1 MGSLLEINDTL
12 QLTPEQGFPVD
23 ILNVEI
29 HQQNP
34 VSMKDVEGKVFEFF
48 GKSKARFFHV
58 PPTRCF
64 LVENRNG
71 KWIFWG
77 KVFILEQTIH
87 SSDDGNSTTSG
98 KYKIIEVYDPEY
110 QKMCTRRESK
120 PGLSYF

>member
-12 QLTPEQGFPVD
+12 QLTREQGFPTDV
-23 ILNVEI
+23 LNLEI
-29 HQQNP
+29 HEKNP
-34 VSMKDVEGKVFEFF
+34 ISLESVKDKTFEFT
-48 GKSKARFFHV
+48 GKPKARFFHV

-77 KVFILEQTIH
+77 KVFLLEQTIH
-87 SSDDGNSTTSG
+87 SDEEGNSTTSG
-98 KYKIIEVYDPEY
+98 KYKIIEIYDSEY
-110 QKMCTRRESK
+110 QKLCTRRESK